1 MEVSALMILGKPWWI
16 WLSFFAI
23 IIFFLA
29 LDLGVFHRKSQVVTI
44 KGSLLMSAFYICL
57 GLSYGVFVYFEMGLQ
72 SAEEYYTGFLLEKS
86 LAVDNI
92 FVISLIFSGLS
103 IPRQYQYRVLFY
115 GILGVIILRGLMIG
129 AGSYLVH
136 NVEWILYVFGAF
148 LVYTGFKLLFSKEK
162 LIEMEEN
169 KFLQFLQ
176 KHLRVTRQLE
186 GNNFIVS
193 RADPKNPSKLILWFT
208 PLFIALLM
216 IEFIDIVFAIDSI
229 PAIFAITKDP
239 YIVYTSNI
247 FAVLGLRALYFALA
261 EVIYRFHYLKYA
273 LALILVFIGS
283 KIFIADL
290 LGWDK
295 FPARV
300 SLLVTIGLLAFG
312 IIYSLYKTKRR

>member
-1 MEVSALMILGKPWWI
+1 MDFSWIIMGKPLWI
-16 WLSFFAI
+16 WAMFFG
-23 IIFFLA
+23 IIFFFLA
-29 LDLGVFHRKSQVVTI
+29 FDLGVFHRKDHTVSI
-44 KGSLLMSAFYICL
+44 KESLIMSAFYIAL
-57 GLSYGVFVYFEMGLQ
+57 GLSYGVFIGFEMGAQ
-72 SAEEYYTGFLLEKS
+72 AAEEYFTGFLLEKS

-103 IPRQYQYRVLFY
+103 VPRDYQYRVLFY
-115 GILGVIILRGLMIG
+115 GIMGVLILRGLMIG
-129 AGSYLVH
+129 GGSVLIH
-136 NVEWILYVFGAF
+136 HFEWVLYIFGAF
-148 LVYTGFKLLFSKEK
+148 LVLTGFKLLFSKEK

-169 KFLQFLQ
+169 KFLHFLQ
-176 KHLRVTRQLE
+176 SRLRVTKTLE
-186 GNNFIVS
+186 GHDFIV
-193 RADPKNPSKLILWFT
+193 RHPHPKNPSKMVLWVT
-208 PLFIALLM
+208 PLFIALMM

-283 KIFIADL
+283 KIFITDL
-290 LGWDK
+290 LGWEK

-300 SLLVTIGLLAFG
+300 SLIVTVALLAFG
-312 IIYSLYKTKRR
+312 IIYSLHKTKHRK